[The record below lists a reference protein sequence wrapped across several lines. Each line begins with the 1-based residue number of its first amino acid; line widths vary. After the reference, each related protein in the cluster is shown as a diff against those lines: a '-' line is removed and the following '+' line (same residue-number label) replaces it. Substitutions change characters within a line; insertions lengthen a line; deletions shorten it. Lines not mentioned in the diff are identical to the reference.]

1 MKKLMAMALVAAVT
15 GIGYSQDAAP
25 LSALKPDKVQMKA
38 IREAQRKERK
48 EKKLEEQ
55 ALKRGISVAE
65 LKDEIAK
72 CEAKSVGLTVEQWNS
87 LDEDGKR
94 TRREEAARE
103 KREAADKKRAE
114 KAGLSVEEW
123 RKQQEAKKAEA
134 RAKRA
139 EAKEKD
145 KKEAAVPAGDSSV
158 GGAEK

>member
-1 MKKLMAMALVAAVT
+1 MKKLMVVALVAAVA
-15 GIGYSQDAAP
+15 GIGYSQEAAP
-25 LSALKPDKVQMKA
+25 VASAKPDKVQMKA
-38 IREAQRKERK
+38 MREAQRKERQ

-55 ALKRGISVAE
+55 ARKRGISVAE

-72 CEAKSVGLTVEQWNS
+72 REAKSVGLTVEEWKN

-94 TRREEAARE
+94 TRREEAARA
-103 KREAADKKRAE
+103 KREAAEKKKAE
-114 KAGLSVEEW
+114 KAGISVEEW

-139 EAKEKD
+139 EAKEKA